1 MAQRAPKR
9 QREEAGSNA
18 TDVARKG
25 LVSLNNLDYVLQPDL
40 SVATSRTMKRHFFQQ
55 RDYKP
60 GNDAICILNSGA
72 EYIDPQHTYLTFE
85 VENKA
90 TDSTIAL
97 GCGSAVNFIQR
108 VVLTS
113 RSGDEIERVEDVNKL
128 SASLTRYIRD
138 ESWMDTV
145 GSAMGFGK
153 KYDAFTLPAPV
164 TVSTGA
170 TYIQDTSTDGVLL
183 APGHTRRFIVPLS
196 ELYGFYKINKLA
208 PSMLMSGLRHE
219 IHFANANDVGYNVY
233 TVPCADGVSATDL
246 NWEIKN
252 ISIMADSYQLTD
264 SIQRVLNEEAA
275 INGLEIPFMSF
286 YHHHVDRAGES
297 GLIDVN
303 VELRKAVS
311 RASGVLLR
319 NGIGARNQGPS
330 IDPFLCKKEYS
341 NETHQLRVGSLY
353 FPQQPTD
360 NEVETYYHTLRS
372 LGKLKTPSAPGSV
385 SLANFRA
392 NLAITFTDLER
403 STTQKLSGIPVNNS
417 RVAEIRGKHN
427 FDLSASN
434 QPTQKSVLV
443 GTNLPV
449 ASWRTDVYIHY
460 VRLLRVFLQNV
471 EVEE

>member
-90 TDSTIAL
+90 ADYSTIAL

-138 ESWMDTV
+138 ESWMNTV

-153 KYDAFTLPAPV
+153 EYDAFAE
-164 TVSTGA
+164 VSAVPDGTG
-170 TYIQDTSTDGVLL
+170 TEYKQDSSTDGVLI
-183 APGHTRRFIVPLS
+183 AAGDTRRFIIPLS

-219 IHFANANDVGYNVY
+219 IHFANVNDVGYNIA
-233 TVPCADGVSATDL
+233 TINTATATDL

-286 YHHHVDRAGES
+286 YHHHVDRAAES

-319 NGIGARNQGPS
+319 NGIGALNSGPCT
-330 IDPFLCKKEYS
+330 DPFLCKPETSY
-341 NETHQLRVGSLY
+341 ETHQLRVGSLY

-360 NEVETYYHTLRS
+360 NIVETYYHTLRG

-385 SLANFRA
+385 SLANFRKHH
-392 NLAITFTDLER
+392 AITFTDLER

-417 RVAEIRGKHN
+417 RVAEIRGKHD
-427 FDLSASN
+427 FSLAN
-434 QPTQKSVLV
+434 QPLKKVLV
-443 GTNLPV
+443 VAGIPV